1 MPTPPGRSDPRPVG
15 LQAPGAQLRRLPD
28 SHQGTLPLRLLQPP
42 RRRRDGGAWCQ
53 RSARSAPRSLHESAG
68 ARRMSGYDA
77 IVIGAGHNGL
87 VAAVMLAR
95 AGRRVL
101 VMEKNEELGGA
112 AAGSE
117 LAPGFRAP
125 R

>member
-1 MPTPPGRSDPRPVG
+1 MIRRPPRP
-15 LQAPGAQLRRLPD
+15 
-28 SHQGTLPLRLLQPP
+28 TLTDTLFPYPTLFRSP
-42 RRRRDGGAWCQ
+42 RRRREGGAWCQ
-53 RSARSAPRSLHESAG
+53 RSARSAPRSRHESAG

-112 AAGSE
+112 AAGYE
-117 LAPGFRAP
+117 LADRKST
-125 R
+125 RLNSSH

>member
-1 MPTPPGRSDPRPVG
+1 M
-15 LQAPGAQLRRLPD
+15 
-28 SHQGTLPLRLLQPP
+28 RLLQPP

-53 RSARSAPRSLHESAG
+53 RSARSAPRSRHESAG

-101 VMEKNEELGGA
+101 VMEKNEERGGA
-112 AAGSE
+112 AAGYA

-125 R
+125 RYRSDERRVGKEGVSTCRFAWRPVH

>member
-1 MPTPPGRSDPRPVG
+1 
-15 LQAPGAQLRRLPD
+15 
-28 SHQGTLPLRLLQPP
+28 
-42 RRRRDGGAWCQ
+42 
-53 RSARSAPRSLHESAG
+53 
-68 ARRMSGYDA
+68 MSGYDA

-112 AAGSE
+112 AAGYE

-125 R
+125 RYAHLLP

>member
-1 MPTPPGRSDPRPVG
+1 MFTKFIFFHETATTEIYTYWHTLSLHD
-15 LQAPGAQLRRLPD
+15 ALPI
-28 SHQGTLPLRLLQPP
+28 G
-42 RRRRDGGAWCQ
+42 CQ
-53 RSARSAPRSLHESAG
+53 RSARSAPRSRHESAG

-112 AAGSE
+112 DRKSGV
-117 LAPGFRAP
+117 
-125 R
+125 